1 MKNYESHFNNLFL
14 ADIHH
19 ERSASAP
26 HGSKY
31 KVSGKPGKIEEGK
44 GKSRF
49 GSIFRKDTV
58 KSNKSKEPHHEFKAD
73 ELDMS
78 RDEIAEIMIK
88 LKNNEISQEEAMAV
102 VKKYV
107 SYTF

>member
-1 MKNYESHFNNLFL
+1 MIFVIL
-14 ADIHH
+14 DIHH
-19 ERSASAP
+19 ERSASVP

-31 KVSGKPGKIEEGK
+31 KVSAKPSKIEEAK

-58 KSNKSKEPHHEFKAD
+58 KSNKTKEPHHEFKAD

-78 RDEIAEIMIK
+78 RDEITEMMNK

-107 SYTF
+107 SSKPCILSPSR

>member
-1 MKNYESHFNNLFL
+1 
-14 ADIHH
+14 
-19 ERSASAP
+19 
-26 HGSKY
+26 
-31 KVSGKPGKIEEGK
+31 
-44 GKSRF
+44 
-49 GSIFRKDTV
+49 
-58 KSNKSKEPHHEFKAD
+58 
-73 ELDMS
+73 MS